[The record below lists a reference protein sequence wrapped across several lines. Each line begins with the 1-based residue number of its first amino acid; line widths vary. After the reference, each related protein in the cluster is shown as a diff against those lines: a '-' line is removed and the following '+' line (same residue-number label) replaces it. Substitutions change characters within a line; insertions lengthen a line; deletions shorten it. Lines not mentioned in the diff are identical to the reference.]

1 MTRNRTLLAAALLAT
16 GLLAGCDKEGRPL
29 PPPPPPPPTPLADL
43 VQDIF
48 ASTSETGLPVEIN
61 ALDVDLSDE
70 TPTLYDNLLI

>member
-29 PPPPPPPPTPLADL
+29 PPPPPTPLADL